1 MHIYRFVSQYTVEEA
16 LLRKANQ
23 KRSLDDLVIQK
34 GEFDWRTL
42 FTATTEGALTHAL
55 GEFEDVEDAQAAQLA
70 AREEMQLENEDAQ
83 EFGNEKDLG
92 ATGEARIAQP
102 GQQQREVD
110 VQQHGRLPEETQGTM
125 MDVPAGAVSADA
137 VDEGQ
142 DEDEDEDGDGEEG
155 RTIDDYMI
163 DLVHFD
169 SEFFADWNV

>member
-92 ATGEARIAQP
+92 ATGEARIARP
-102 GQQQREVD
+102 E
-110 VQQHGRLPEETQGTM
+110 QQHSRLPEETQGTM